1 MLFLDRRCRQA
12 LAANA
17 GMVVSARGA
26 AAVASTAAVARRQ
39 AGLWPAGW
47 KGVMGCFDSFR
58 PGPCLDPAEVRPE
71 PGAPGQVRYVERAA
85 VVQHGKPV
93 PHSGGAG
100 AAASPRRLRVPVLA
114 MWQWPV
120 DLEAFELV
128 LLRRPED
135 LARCITDPNEPLPAG
150 HCPGRSQ
157 LVGRSP

>member
-58 PGPCLDPAEVRPE
+58 PGASL
-71 PGAPGQVRYVERAA
+71 GFGQWMP
-85 VVQHGKPV
+85 K
-93 PHSGGAG
+93 
-100 AAASPRRLRVPVLA
+100 
-114 MWQWPV
+114 
-120 DLEAFELV
+120 
-128 LLRRPED
+128 
-135 LARCITDPNEPLPAG
+135 I
-150 HCPGRSQ
+150 
-157 LVGRSP
+157 